1 MPQIRDCT
9 LITGASGYIGGALA
23 RSLPKDRVVCVSR
36 KALGFDAPHVA
47 GEFFSPDVLEKLDAF
62 EITRVVHLAA
72 VTGGHPEAE
81 TIDVNVLGTRRMLR
95 HLLERGCRRFVLA
108 SSIAATGC
116 LHAEFLPQQVPIPD
130 DHPCLARDAYGHSK
144 YLMEE
149 LTRFLARTAPES
161 EFTCFRIGAVI
172 DDEKWTPPKITTET
186 KVPMPFAE
194 LARVK
199 LGDVLGAI
207 RAALDGPARP
217 GFHLY
222 NVVGPTASCDAP
234 TAEMLHAL
242 YGARIANLD
251 LSRYADSKNRFGAL
265 YAMAKIEKELGF
277 KPSEAVR

>member
-1 MPQIRDCT
+1 VPQNRDCT

-36 KALGFDAPHVA
+36 KALPFDAPHVA
-47 GEFFSPDVLEKLDAF
+47 GEFFSPDVLEKLNAF

-81 TIDVNVLGTRRMLR
+81 TLDVNVLGTRRMLR

-108 SSIAATGC
+108 SSIAAVGC
-116 LHAEFLPQQVPIPD
+116 LHAEFLPLQLPIPD

-161 EFTCFRIGAVI
+161 EFTCFRIGAVV

-186 KVPMPFAE
+186 KVSVPFAE
-194 LARVK
+194 LARVR
-199 LGDVLGAI
+199 LGDVLRAI
-207 RAALDGPARP
+207 GAALGGPPRP
-217 GFHLY
+217 SFHLY
-222 NVVGPTASCDAP
+222 NLVGPTVSCDAP
-234 TAEMLHAL
+234 TAEMLRAL
-242 YGARIANLD
+242 YGARIAKLD
-251 LSRYADSKNRFGAL
+251 LSAYGENRFGAL
-265 YAMAKIEKELGF
+265 YAMTKIERELGF
-277 KPSEAVR
+277 KPQEAVR